1 MVCYICSMPLD
12 VDDVLQLLAQLA
24 DDTELR
30 VTVKES
36 LKGGVITGAA
46 AVIGGVLLGPPGLAI
61 GGALGGTAA
70 AYSAHG
76 KFESVGSVIRRMD
89 DEKRKMLFERAVI
102 IFRKFSVTDIVT
114 LNALMAGEMAFRSDL
129 IGVVIEH
136 LHDNLS
142 LDVVK

>member
-1 MVCYICSMPLD
+1 MCFSLLSDRLFSFDGDSFLFCVRACVRACVCVCALVNIVCGIS
-12 VDDVLQLLAQLA
+12 
-24 DDTELR
+24 
-30 VTVKES
+30 
-36 LKGGVITGAA
+36 
-46 AVIGGVLLGPPGLAI
+46 